1 MKKYFFIFIFFLLI
15 SNLNAET
22 PHFVDFKYILNESTA
37 GKKAQNALKSKLN
50 NGLKN
55 LEEKEKKIQDEER
68 KIIQQKKL
76 ISPDEYKKKV
86 SDLRKKVSSLQSERN
101 KLLENISKERS
112 KARKELLKNLNP
124 ILSDYMKENNIR
136 MIIDRKS
143 ILLADENLDI
153 TDKIISILNK
163 KLTSIKI
170 N

>member
-124 ILSDYMKENNIR
+124 ILSDYMKENNVR

-153 TDKIISILNK
+153 TDEIISILNK

>member
-1 MKKYFFIFIFFLLI
+1 M
-15 SNLNAET
+15 
-22 PHFVDFKYILNESTA
+22 
-37 GKKAQNALKSKLN
+37 
-50 NGLKN
+50 
-55 LEEKEKKIQDEER
+55 
-68 KIIQQKKL
+68 
-76 ISPDEYKKKV
+76 
-86 SDLRKKVSSLQSERN
+86 QSERN

>member
-37 GKKAQNALKSKLN
+37 GKKAQDALKSKLN

-55 LEEKEKKIQDEER
+55 LNEKEKKIQDEER

-124 ILSDYMKENNIR
+124 ILSDYMKENNVR

-153 TDKIISILNK
+153 TDEIISILNK

>member
-1 MKKYFFIFIFFLLI
+1 M
-15 SNLNAET
+15 
-22 PHFVDFKYILNESTA
+22 
-37 GKKAQNALKSKLN
+37 
-50 NGLKN
+50 
-55 LEEKEKKIQDEER
+55 
-68 KIIQQKKL
+68 
-76 ISPDEYKKKV
+76 
-86 SDLRKKVSSLQSERN
+86 RKKVSSLQSERN

-124 ILSDYMKENNIR
+124 ILSDYMKENNVR

-153 TDKIISILNK
+153 TDEIISILNK

>member
-1 MKKYFFIFIFFLLI
+1 MKKYFFIFIFSLLV
-15 SNLNAET
+15 SNLNAEI
-22 PHFVDFKYILNESTA
+22 PYFVDFKYILNESTA
-37 GKKAQNALKSKLN
+37 GKKAQNTLKSKLN

>member
-124 ILSDYMKENNIR
+124 ILSDYMKENNVR

-153 TDKIISILNK
+153 TDKKILR
-163 KLTSIKI
+163 LIKSSLR
-170 N
+170 

>member
-1 MKKYFFIFIFFLLI
+1 MKKYFFIFIFSLLV
-15 SNLNAET
+15 SNLNAEI
-22 PHFVDFKYILNESTA
+22 PYFVDFKYILNESTA
-37 GKKAQNALKSKLN
+37 GKKAQNTLKSKLN

-124 ILSDYMKENNIR
+124 ILSDYMKENNVR

-153 TDKIISILNK
+153 TDEIISILNK

>member
-1 MKKYFFIFIFFLLI
+1 MLI

-124 ILSDYMKENNIR
+124 ILSDYMKENNVR

-153 TDKIISILNK
+153 TDEIISILNK

>member
-1 MKKYFFIFIFFLLI
+1 M
-15 SNLNAET
+15 
-22 PHFVDFKYILNESTA
+22 
-37 GKKAQNALKSKLN
+37 
-50 NGLKN
+50 
-55 LEEKEKKIQDEER
+55 
-68 KIIQQKKL
+68 
-76 ISPDEYKKKV
+76 
-86 SDLRKKVSSLQSERN
+86 RKKVSSLQSERN

-124 ILSDYMKENNIR
+124 ILLDYMKENNVR

-153 TDKIISILNK
+153 TDEIISILNK

>member
-1 MKKYFFIFIFFLLI
+1 M
-15 SNLNAET
+15 
-22 PHFVDFKYILNESTA
+22 
-37 GKKAQNALKSKLN
+37 
-50 NGLKN
+50 
-55 LEEKEKKIQDEER
+55 
-68 KIIQQKKL
+68 
-76 ISPDEYKKKV
+76 
-86 SDLRKKVSSLQSERN
+86 QSERN

-124 ILSDYMKENNIR
+124 ILSDYMKENNVR

-153 TDKIISILNK
+153 TDEIISILNK

>member
-1 MKKYFFIFIFFLLI
+1 MLV
-15 SNLNAET
+15 SNLNAEI
-22 PHFVDFKYILNESTA
+22 PYFVDFKYILMKAPQE
-37 GKKAQNALKSKLN
+37 KAQNLLKSKLN

-124 ILSDYMKENNIR
+124 ILSDYMKENNVR

-153 TDKIISILNK
+153 TDEIISILNK